1 MPFLSCG
8 WARFYNL
15 VADQVCIA
23 LRGSSKILGALSSNI
38 EAAASFVA
46 CFDRF
51 LDLDEADFLTL
62 LLLLQLLLPLVVLA
76 FGVAKMSS
84 EKRE

>member
-62 LLLLQLLLPLVVLA
+62 LLLPLVVVA

>member
-51 LDLDEADFLTL
+51 LDLDIADFLTL
-62 LLLLQLLLPLVVLA
+62 LLLLLLLPLVVLA